1 MNDKQRI
8 ETNLVVITE
17 RAPDVVG
24 RFYTRL
30 FARHP
35 ELSRLFGRRSRPAQ
49 EKMVLDAIVAVVEH
63 MEDESWLRGVLRP
76 LGAKHVSYGV
86 TEGMYPLVAEA
97 LVATLADASGETWN
111 KETEN
116 AWLRALGAV
125 AGEMI
130 AGAREFVDAEAA
142 STARGSAPRPSQSP
156 PS

>member
-8 ETNLVVITE
+8 ESNLVVITE

-24 RFYTRL
+24 RFYTKL

-35 ELSRLFGRRSRPAQ
+35 DLQPLFGRRSRPAQ
-49 EKMVLDAIVAVVEH
+49 EKMVLDAIVAVVDH
-63 MEDESWLRGVLRP
+63 MEDPNWLRGVLRP

-97 LVATLADASGETWN
+97 LVATLADASGEAWS
-111 KETEN
+111 EDIES

-130 AGAREFVDAEAA
+130 AGAREAVDSEAV
-142 STARGSAPRPSQSP
+142 STARVHAPPPSQA
-156 PS
+156 